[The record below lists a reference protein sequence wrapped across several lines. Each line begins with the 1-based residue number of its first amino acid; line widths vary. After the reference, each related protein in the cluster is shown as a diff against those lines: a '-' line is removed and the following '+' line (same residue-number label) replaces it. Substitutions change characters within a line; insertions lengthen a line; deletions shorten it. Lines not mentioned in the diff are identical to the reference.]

1 MKESRRKA
9 ERIEKKM
16 SVASID
22 FQTLLA
28 YNHSETERWHAYFV
42 QHSEALDIDVGGKT
56 SKVRNLVAHIFDVEL
71 FFATKLAGQPQ
82 PSSFLNPD
90 SLDEMFAGHE
100 QAHGILSQYLETAN
114 TEEEMRKMHIFQR
127 GDKQYHRS
135 SRKLLIQIV
144 WHGIN
149 HWGQIAMLVRRV
161 GLETGP
167 PHDIIASSVLQ

>member
-1 MKESRRKA
+1 
-9 ERIEKKM
+9 M
-16 SVASID
+16 SAASID

-42 QHSEALDIDVGGKT
+42 QHPEALDIDVGGKMPR
-56 SKVRNLVAHIFDVEL
+56 VRNLVAHIFEVEF
-71 FFATKLAGQPQ
+71 FFASELDKAGTDYVQ
-82 PSSFLNPD
+82 LNSD
-90 SLDEMFAGHE
+90 SLDDMYAKHE
-100 QAHGILSQYLETAN
+100 EAHGLLARYLETA
-114 TEEEMRKMHIFQR
+114 TEEEMRKMHIFKR
-127 GDKQYHRS
+127 GDKEYQRS

-149 HWGQIAMLVRRV
+149 HWGQVAMLVRRA